1 MHRRAQAAQE
11 SRTRANQKEA
21 QMILKREDLATGYHD
36 AEPLFECLRCKAW
49 FAASHRDRHEIKCSM
64 RMVKDIAKAIKF

>member
-1 MHRRAQAAQE
+1 
-11 SRTRANQKEA
+11 
-21 QMILKREDLATGYHD
+21 MILKREDLATGYHD